1 MNLIPNAPCPI
12 LLYKRLRPKRSYAA
26 GFTAT
31 LRDGVRVRSVEV
43 PMPNIDFTQK
53 LQDLMQQV
61 GISSFKALSRAAGV
75 SERQILRLRQGKL
88 EQMRVDVLLKLSP
101 VLQMPL
107 SELVTTFST
116 VELLQEKT
124 APTQQLLQ
132 EIADLKTEYQR
143 SQLQLEQ
150 QREILQQQLQQS
162 SLQLLESLLLQWPTA
177 AQKAQE
183 NPQLA
188 AIKIVP
194 LVQKP
199 LEKLLQ
205 AWGVEA
211 IAPVGA
217 ELPYNPQLH
226 QLMEG
231 IAQPGEKVKVRY
243 TGYFQGE
250 KLLYRA
256 KVSPV

>member
-1 MNLIPNAPCPI
+1 MPNTQYPIPN
-12 LLYKRLRPKRSYAA
+12 
-26 GFTAT
+26 
-31 LRDGVRVRSVEV
+31 
-43 PMPNIDFTQK
+43 TQK

-75 SERQILRLRQGKL
+75 SERQLLRLRQGKL
-88 EQMRVDVLLKLSP
+88 EQMRVEVLLKLSP

-124 APTQQLLQ
+124 APTQELLQQIADLRTEYDRSQQQIEQQQEILLQ
-132 EIADLKTEYQR
+132 E
-143 SQLQLEQ
+143 
-150 QREILQQQLQQS
+150 LQQS

-188 AIKIVP
+188 AVKIVP

-217 ELPYNPQLH
+217 ELPYDPQLH

-231 IAQPGEKVKVRY
+231 TAQPGEKVKVRY
-243 TGYFQGE
+243 TGYLQGE
-250 KLLYRA
+250 KVLYRA
-256 KVSPV
+256 KVSAV

>member
-1 MNLIPNAPCPI
+1 MLH
-12 LLYKRLRPKRSYAA
+12 S
-26 GFTAT
+26 
-31 LRDGVRVRSVEV
+31 
-43 PMPNIDFTQK
+43 QK

-61 GISSFKALSRAAGV
+61 GISSFKGLSRAAGV
-75 SERQILRLRQGKL
+75 SERQLLRLRQGKL

-107 SELVTTFST
+107 NELIATFST
-116 VELLQEKT
+116 VDLLPEKT
-124 APTQQLLQ
+124 APTQELLQ
-132 EIADLKTEYQR
+132 EITDLRREYDR

-150 QREILQQQLQQS
+150 QREILIQELQQS

-188 AIKIVP
+188 AVKIVP

-217 ELPYNPQLH
+217 ELPYDPQLH
-226 QLMEG
+226 QLLEG
-231 IAQPGEKVKVRY
+231 TAQPGETVKVRY
-243 TGYFQGE
+243 TGYLQGE

>member
-1 MNLIPNAPCPI
+1 MPNAQCPIPN
-12 LLYKRLRPKRSYAA
+12 
-26 GFTAT
+26 
-31 LRDGVRVRSVEV
+31 
-43 PMPNIDFTQK
+43 TQK

-75 SERQILRLRQGKL
+75 SERQLLRLRQGKL
-88 EQMRVDVLLKLSP
+88 EQIRVEVLLKLSP

-116 VELLQEKT
+116 VELLQEKI
-124 APTQQLLQ
+124 APTQELLQQIADLRTEYDRSQQQIEQQQEILLQ
-132 EIADLKTEYQR
+132 E
-143 SQLQLEQ
+143 
-150 QREILQQQLQQS
+150 LQQS

-188 AIKIVP
+188 AVKIVP

-217 ELPYNPQLH
+217 ELPYDPQLH

-231 IAQPGEKVKVRY
+231 KAQPGEKVKVRY
-243 TGYFQGE
+243 TGYLQGE

-256 KVSPV
+256 KVSAV

>member
-1 MNLIPNAPCPI
+1 MPNA
-12 LLYKRLRPKRSYAA
+12 
-26 GFTAT
+26 
-31 LRDGVRVRSVEV
+31 
-43 PMPNIDFTQK
+43 QK
-53 LQDLMQQV
+53 LQDLMQLL

-75 SERQILRLRQGKL
+75 SERQLLRLRQGKL

-101 VLQMPL
+101 VLQMSL
-107 SELVTTFST
+107 SELVATFST

-124 APTQQLLQ
+124 APTQELLE
-132 EIADLKTEYQR
+132 EIADLRTEYQR

-150 QREILQQQLQQS
+150 QREILLQELQQS
-162 SLQLLESLLLQWPTA
+162 TLQLLESLLLQWPTA

-211 IAPVGA
+211 IAPIGA

-226 QLMEG
+226 QLMDG
-231 IAQPGEKVKVRY
+231 NAQPGEKVNIRY
-243 TGYFQGE
+243 TGYLQGE

>member
-1 MNLIPNAPCPI
+1 
-12 LLYKRLRPKRSYAA
+12 
-26 GFTAT
+26 
-31 LRDGVRVRSVEV
+31 
-43 PMPNIDFTQK
+43 MPNINFTQK

-61 GISSFKALSRAAGV
+61 GISSFKGLSRAAGV

-107 SELVTTFST
+107 NELIATFST

-124 APTQQLLQ
+124 APTQELLQ
-132 EIADLKTEYQR
+132 EITDLRREYDR

-150 QREILQQQLQQS
+150 QREILLQELQQS

-177 AQKAQE
+177 AHKAQE

-188 AIKIVP
+188 AVKIVP

-217 ELPYNPQLH
+217 ELPYDPQLH
-226 QLMEG
+226 QLLEG
-231 IAQPGEKVKVRY
+231 TAQPGKTVKVRY
-243 TGYFQGE
+243 TGYLQGE

>member
-1 MNLIPNAPCPI
+1 MSNCDRTPQL
-12 LLYKRLRPKRSYAA
+12 
-26 GFTAT
+26 
-31 LRDGVRVRSVEV
+31 
-43 PMPNIDFTQK
+43 QK
-53 LQDLMQQV
+53 LMQQA
-61 GISSFKALSRAAGV
+61 GISSFKALSRAADV
-75 SERQILRLRQGKL
+75 SERQILRLRRGTL
-88 EQMRVDVLLKLSP
+88 EQMRLDVLLKLCQ
-101 VLQMPL
+101 VLKIPL
-107 SELVTTFST
+107 SELVASFLVRSPNPQSP
-116 VELLQEKT
+116 VPNPQS
-124 APTQQLLQ
+124 PVPNPQ
-132 EIADLKTEYQR
+132 EIADLKKEYER

-150 QREILQQQLQQS
+150 QREILLQEFQQS

-188 AIKIVP
+188 AVKILP

-205 AWGVEA
+205 AWGIEA

-226 QLMEG
+226 QLLEG
-231 IAQPGEKVKVRY
+231 TAQPGEIVKIRY
-243 TGYFQGE
+243 TGYLQGD

-256 KVSPV
+256 KVSPIG

>member
-1 MNLIPNAPCPI
+1 MPNAQC
-12 LLYKRLRPKRSYAA
+12 
-26 GFTAT
+26 
-31 LRDGVRVRSVEV
+31 
-43 PMPNIDFTQK
+43 PMPYAQK

-75 SERQILRLRQGKL
+75 SERQLLRLRQGKL
-88 EQMRVDVLLKLSP
+88 EQMRIDVLLKLSS

-107 SELVTTFST
+107 NELIAIFST
-116 VELLQEKT
+116 VELLQEKV
-124 APTQQLLQ
+124 APTLELLE
-132 EIADLKTEYQR
+132 EIADLRKEYQR

-150 QREILQQQLQQS
+150 QRELLLQELQQS

-188 AIKIVP
+188 AVKIVP

-217 ELPYNPQLH
+217 EIPYDPQLH
-226 QLMEG
+226 QLMQG
-231 IAQPGEKVKVRY
+231 DAQSGEIVKVRY
-243 TGYFQGE
+243 IGYLQGD

-256 KVSPV
+256 KVSPVRES

>member
-1 MNLIPNAPCPI
+1 MPNAPC
-12 LLYKRLRPKRSYAA
+12 S
-26 GFTAT
+26 
-31 LRDGVRVRSVEV
+31 
-43 PMPNIDFTQK
+43 MPHAQK
-53 LQDLMQQV
+53 LQNLMQQV

-88 EQMRVDVLLKLSP
+88 EQMRVEVLLKLSS
-101 VLQMPL
+101 VLQMSL
-107 SELVTTFST
+107 NELITTFST
-116 VELLQEKT
+116 VELLQEQK
-124 APTQQLLQ
+124 APTQELLQ
-132 EIADLKTEYQR
+132 EIADLRREYDR

-150 QREILQQQLQQS
+150 QREILLQELQQS

-188 AIKIVP
+188 AVKIVP

-217 ELPYNPQLH
+217 ELSYDPQLH

-231 IAQPGEKVKVRY
+231 TAQPGEKVKVRY
-243 TGYFQGE
+243 TGYLQGE

>member
-1 MNLIPNAPCPI
+1 
-12 LLYKRLRPKRSYAA
+12 
-26 GFTAT
+26 
-31 LRDGVRVRSVEV
+31 
-43 PMPNIDFTQK
+43 MPHSQK

-88 EQMRVDVLLKLSP
+88 EQMRVDVLLKLSS
-101 VLQMPL
+101 VLQMSL
-107 SELVTTFST
+107 SELITTFST

-124 APTQQLLQ
+124 APTQELLQ
-132 EIADLKTEYQR
+132 EITDLRREYDR

-150 QREILQQQLQQS
+150 QREILLQELQQS
-162 SLQLLESLLLQWPTA
+162 TLQLLESLLLQWPTA

-188 AIKIVP
+188 AVKIVP

-231 IAQPGEKVKVRY
+231 TAQPGETVKVRY
-243 TGYFQGE
+243 TGYLQGQ

>member
-1 MNLIPNAPCPI
+1 MPNTQCPIPN
-12 LLYKRLRPKRSYAA
+12 
-26 GFTAT
+26 
-31 LRDGVRVRSVEV
+31 
-43 PMPNIDFTQK
+43 TQK

-61 GISSFKALSRAAGV
+61 GISSFKALSRAADV
-75 SERQILRLRQGKL
+75 SERQLLRLRQGKL
-88 EQMRVDVLLKLSP
+88 EQMRVEVLLKLSS

-116 VELLQEKT
+116 IELLQEKT
-124 APTQQLLQ
+124 APTQELLQ
-132 EIADLKTEYQR
+132 EIADLRTEYDR
-143 SQLQLEQ
+143 SQQQIEQ
-150 QREILQQQLQQS
+150 QQEILLQELQQS

-188 AIKIVP
+188 AVKIVP

-217 ELPYNPQLH
+217 ELPYDPQLH

-231 IAQPGEKVKVRY
+231 TAQPGEKVKVRY
-243 TGYFQGE
+243 TGYLQGE

-256 KVSPV
+256 KVSAV

>member
-1 MNLIPNAPCPI
+1 MPNTQYPIPN
-12 LLYKRLRPKRSYAA
+12 
-26 GFTAT
+26 
-31 LRDGVRVRSVEV
+31 
-43 PMPNIDFTQK
+43 TQK

-75 SERQILRLRQGKL
+75 SERQLLRLRQGKL
-88 EQMRVDVLLKLSP
+88 EQMRVEVLLKLSP

-124 APTQQLLQ
+124 APTQELLQQIADLRTEYDRSQQQIKQQQEILLQ
-132 EIADLKTEYQR
+132 E
-143 SQLQLEQ
+143 
-150 QREILQQQLQQS
+150 LQQS

-188 AIKIVP
+188 AVKIVP

-217 ELPYNPQLH
+217 ELPYDPQLH

-231 IAQPGEKVKVRY
+231 KAQPGEKVKVRY
-243 TGYFQGE
+243 TGYLQGE

-256 KVSPV
+256 KVSAV

>member
-1 MNLIPNAPCPI
+1 MFNCDRTP
-12 LLYKRLRPKRSYAA
+12 
-26 GFTAT
+26 
-31 LRDGVRVRSVEV
+31 
-43 PMPNIDFTQK
+43 Q
-53 LQDLMQQV
+53 LQNLMQQV

-88 EQMRVDVLLKLSP
+88 EQMRLDVLLKLCQ
-101 VLQMPL
+101 VLKIPL
-107 SELVTTFST
+107 SELVASFLVPSPSPQSLSPLIPRGDTEFPSPQSP
-116 VELLQEKT
+116 L
-124 APTQQLLQ
+124 PTPQ
-132 EIADLKTEYQR
+132 EIANLKKEYER

-150 QREILQQQLQQS
+150 QREILLQEFQQS

-188 AIKIVP
+188 AVKILP

-205 AWGVEA
+205 AWGLEA

-226 QLMEG
+226 QLLAG
-231 IAQPGEKVKVRY
+231 TAQPGEIVKIRY
-243 TGYFQGE
+243 TGYLQGD

-256 KVSPV
+256 KVSPIE

>member
-1 MNLIPNAPCPI
+1 
-12 LLYKRLRPKRSYAA
+12 
-26 GFTAT
+26 
-31 LRDGVRVRSVEV
+31 
-43 PMPNIDFTQK
+43 MPNINFTPK

-75 SERQILRLRQGKL
+75 SERQLLRLRQGKL
-88 EQMRVDVLLKLSP
+88 EQMRVDVLLKLSLP
-101 VLQMPL
+101 LQMPL
-107 SELVTTFST
+107 NELIATFSSI
-116 VELLQEKT
+116 ELLEEKT
-124 APTQQLLQ
+124 APNQELLE
-132 EIADLKTEYQR
+132 EIADLRKEYQR
-143 SQLQLEQ
+143 LQQQLEQ
-150 QREILQQQLQQS
+150 QREILLQELQQS

-188 AIKIVP
+188 AVKILP

-211 IAPVGA
+211 IAPVGT
-217 ELPYNPQLH
+217 EIPYNPQLH
-226 QLMEG
+226 QLMDG
-231 IAQPGEKVKVRY
+231 NVQPGETVKVRY
-243 TGYFQGE
+243 TGYLQGE

>member
-1 MNLIPNAPCPI
+1 MPHAPM
-12 LLYKRLRPKRSYAA
+12 LHS
-26 GFTAT
+26 
-31 LRDGVRVRSVEV
+31 
-43 PMPNIDFTQK
+43 QK

-61 GISSFKALSRAAGV
+61 GISSFKGLSRAAGV
-75 SERQILRLRQGKL
+75 SERQLLRLRQGKL

-107 SELVTTFST
+107 NELIATFST
-116 VELLQEKT
+116 VELLHEKT
-124 APTQQLLQ
+124 APTQELLQ
-132 EIADLKTEYQR
+132 EITDLRREYDR

-150 QREILQQQLQQS
+150 QREILLQELQQS

-188 AIKIVP
+188 AVKIVP

-217 ELPYNPQLH
+217 ELPYDPQLH
-226 QLMEG
+226 QLLEG
-231 IAQPGEKVKVRY
+231 TAQPGETVKIRY
-243 TGYFQGE
+243 TGYLQGE
-250 KLLYRA
+250 KLLHRA

>member
-1 MNLIPNAPCPI
+1 
-12 LLYKRLRPKRSYAA
+12 
-26 GFTAT
+26 
-31 LRDGVRVRSVEV
+31 
-43 PMPNIDFTQK
+43 MPNIDFTEK
-53 LQDLMQQV
+53 LQGLMQRV
-61 GISSFKALSRAAGV
+61 DISSFKALSRAAGV

-88 EQMRVDVLLKLSP
+88 EQMRVEVLLKLSLI
-101 VLQMPL
+101 LQMPL
-107 SELVTTFST
+107 SELVVTFST
-116 VELLQEKT
+116 GELLQDKT
-124 APTQQLLQ
+124 ASIQELLQ
-132 EIADLKTEYQR
+132 EIADLKKEYQR

-150 QREILQQQLQQS
+150 QREILVQEFQQS
-162 SLQLLESLLLQWPTA
+162 TLQLLESLLVQWPTA

-188 AIKIVP
+188 AVKIVP

-199 LEKLLQ
+199 LAKLLQ

-217 ELPYNPQLH
+217 ELPYDPQLH

-231 IAQPGEKVKVRY
+231 TSQSGETVKVRY
-243 TGYFQGE
+243 TGYLQGE
-250 KLLYRA
+250 KLLHRA

>member
-1 MNLIPNAPCPI
+1 
-12 LLYKRLRPKRSYAA
+12 
-26 GFTAT
+26 
-31 LRDGVRVRSVEV
+31 
-43 PMPNIDFTQK
+43 MPNINFTQK

-75 SERQILRLRQGKL
+75 SERQLLRLRQGKL

-107 SELVTTFST
+107 NELIATFST
-116 VELLQEKT
+116 VELLQQKA
-124 APTQQLLQ
+124 APTQELLE
-132 EIADLKTEYQR
+132 EIADLRKEYQR

-150 QREILQQQLQQS
+150 QREILLQELQQS
-162 SLQLLESLLLQWPTA
+162 SLQLLESLLLQWPTVA
-177 AQKAQE
+177 LKAQE

-188 AIKIVP
+188 AVKIIP

-217 ELPYNPQLH
+217 EIPYEPQLH

-231 IAQPGEKVKVRY
+231 TAQPGEIVKVRY
-243 TGYFQGE
+243 TGYLQGE

>member
-1 MNLIPNAPCPI
+1 
-12 LLYKRLRPKRSYAA
+12 
-26 GFTAT
+26 
-31 LRDGVRVRSVEV
+31 
-43 PMPNIDFTQK
+43 MPNIDFTQK
-53 LQDLMQQV
+53 LQNLMQRV

-75 SERQILRLRQGKL
+75 SERQILRLRQGRL

-101 VLQMPL
+101 VLQMSL
-107 SELVTTFST
+107 SELVATFSN
-116 VELLQEKT
+116 VELLQNT
-124 APTQQLLQ
+124 AANNQELLQ
-132 EIADLKTEYQR
+132 EIANLKIEYDR
-143 SQLQLEQ
+143 LQLQLEQ
-150 QREILQQQLQQS
+150 QREISLQELQQS
-162 SLQLLESLLLQWPTA
+162 TLQLLESLLLQWPTA

-188 AIKIVP
+188 AVKILP

-205 AWGVEA
+205 GWGVEA
-211 IAPVGA
+211 IASVGA
-217 ELPYNPQLH
+217 EVPYDPQLH

-231 IAQPGEKVKVRY
+231 TAQPGEIVKVRY
-243 TGYFQGE
+243 TGYLQGD

>member
-1 MNLIPNAPCPI
+1 
-12 LLYKRLRPKRSYAA
+12 
-26 GFTAT
+26 
-31 LRDGVRVRSVEV
+31 
-43 PMPNIDFTQK
+43 MPNINFTQK

-61 GISSFKALSRAAGV
+61 GISSFKGLSRAAGV
-75 SERQILRLRQGKL
+75 SERQLLRLRQGKL

-107 SELVTTFST
+107 NELIATFST

-132 EIADLKTEYQR
+132 EITDLRREYDR
-143 SQLQLEQ
+143 SQLQLQQ
-150 QREILQQQLQQS
+150 QREILLQELQQS

-183 NPQLA
+183 NSQLA
-188 AIKIVP
+188 AVKILP

-217 ELPYNPQLH
+217 ELPYDPQLH

-231 IAQPGEKVKVRY
+231 TVQPGETVKVRY
-243 TGYFQGE
+243 TGYLQGE

>member
-1 MNLIPNAPCPI
+1 MPHAPCP
-12 LLYKRLRPKRSYAA
+12 Y
-26 GFTAT
+26 
-31 LRDGVRVRSVEV
+31 
-43 PMPNIDFTQK
+43 PMPNAQCPMPNAQK

-75 SERQILRLRQGKL
+75 SEHQLLRLRQGKL

-107 SELVTTFST
+107 NELIGTFSS
-116 VELLQEKT
+116 VELLQENT
-124 APTQQLLQ
+124 APTQELLQ
-132 EIADLKTEYQR
+132 EITDLRKEYDR
-143 SQLQLEQ
+143 SQFQLEQ
-150 QREILQQQLQQS
+150 QRELLLQELQQS

-188 AIKIVP
+188 AVKIVP

-217 ELPYNPQLH
+217 ELPYDPQLH
-226 QLMEG
+226 QLLEG
-231 IAQPGEKVKVRY
+231 TAQPGETVKIRY
-243 TGYFQGE
+243 TGYLQGE

-256 KVSPV
+256 KVSPVSESEKL